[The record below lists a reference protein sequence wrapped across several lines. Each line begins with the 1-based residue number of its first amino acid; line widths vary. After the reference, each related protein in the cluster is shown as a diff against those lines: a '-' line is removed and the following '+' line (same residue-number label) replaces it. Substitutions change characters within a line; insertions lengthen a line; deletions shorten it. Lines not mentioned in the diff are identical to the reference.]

1 MGGGGCLCVCEF
13 VSLSLSP
20 FRSLPRA
27 RSRSLSL
34 RQDTT
39 EENKL
44 NLIVLLVALIG
55 VVVFVACC
63 GLLW

>member
-1 MGGGGCLCVCEF
+1 MWVGVGVCAF
-13 VSLSLSP
+13 VSLSLYL

-27 RSRSLSL
+27 RSLSLSF
-34 RQDTT
+34 RQETT

-63 GLLW
+63 SSLW

>member
-1 MGGGGCLCVCEF
+1 VWVF
-13 VSLSLSP
+13 VSLSLSL

-27 RSRSLSL
+27 RAFSLSL
-34 RQDTT
+34 RQETT